1 MKNIEIENSKQK
13 IGFFGP
19 MKPFNSA
26 KTFFEK
32 TSNGG
37 LKATIHHSPMKGVSV
52 KHLRWKYNLQWF
64 RFQWPRS
71 SKVSSLAPSR
81 PN

>member
-1 MKNIEIENSKQK
+1 
-13 IGFFGP
+13 

-52 KHLRWKYNLQWF
+52 KHLDGGLNTLMKIQLTT
-64 RFQWPRS
+64 
-71 SKVSSLAPSR
+71 V
-81 PN
+81 